1 MIRIFNTDSGEKLQE
16 LRRGSES
23 ASIKHL
29 TFEWDTGSYLSCTSD
44 KNTIHI
50 FKCPPVK
57 EITTMQESAGV
68 ATTEEQKGGNTKSYF
83 SALSSMVSIAGSEWS
98 FAQFRLDP

>member
-1 MIRIFNTDSGEKLQE
+1 MIRLFNTETGEQISE

-23 ASIKHL
+23 AIIRHL
-29 TFEWDTGSYLSCTSD
+29 SFEPEKGAYISCTSD

-50 FKCPPVK
+50 FKAPVIGSK
-57 EITTMQESAGV
+57 SDQNSQDAS
-68 ATTEEQKGGNTKSYF
+68 QSGNTKSYF

-98 FAQFRLDP
+98 FAQLRLDPAA